1 VNQRLLASV
10 MLVAGTAVAQ
20 PVVTQPADSNAPLAE
35 IRDEKQLANELAL
48 ITQDPS
54 IPVTDPKTRTLAQAL
69 LSEGVKQIQDR
80 KFEQALANFLEA
92 YAKFPSA
99 RILLNVAGT
108 LHDMGREADA
118 ANTYEKYAHDSGASP
133 ERLPEVQKILASID
147 ATLTTLVIHVQPRGV
162 ELSIDGGPFVSTGL
176 ILTTRV
182 RPGTHLVRARKGETS
197 IEIGLN
203 GFEAEVKD
211 ITASLPIPTETLPPA
226 PNAPPPEEP
235 AEEVR
240 PWLTNGT
247 LYGTGDASSNE
258 RKTRATYGGDEVA
271 AIIPDYELTEDG
283 QVRVKA
289 PEDDSIDSG
298 VVAAMRIDGKLRGFA
313 GAIGIALS
321 RGHLELDALYLRSEL
336 NGAYLGGRYRLY
348 NGFVRPY
355 VQAGVPV
362 FLFTN
367 PTDKSTDVAFGL
379 RAAGGVELPIN
390 GHFSVQGDIGYEHF
404 FVDEN
409 ETHFEANEVVYT
421 LGMIG
426 RL

>member
-1 VNQRLLASV
+1 VNKRLVACV
-10 MLVAGTAVAQ
+10 MLVAGTAGAQ
-20 PVVTQPADSNAPLAE
+20 PVADSNAPLAE
-35 IRDEKQLANELAL
+35 IRDEKQLADELAL

-54 IPVTDPKTRTLAQAL
+54 VPVTDPKTRVLAQAL

-133 ERLPEVQKILASID
+133 DRLPEVQKILASID

-162 ELSIDGGPFVSTGL
+162 ELSIDGGPFVATGSV
-176 ILTTRV
+176 LTTRV
-182 RPGTHLVRARKGETS
+182 RPGTHMIRARKGDALV
-197 IEIGLN
+197 EIGLN

-211 ITASLPIPTETLPPA
+211 ISASVPIPTETLPPT
-226 PNAPPPEEP
+226 PTTSPPPPPP

-247 LYGTGDASSNE
+247 LYGTGDANSNE
-258 RKTRATYGGDEVA
+258 RKTRATYGGEEVA
-271 AIIPDYELTEDG
+271 AIIPDYELTADG
-283 QVRVKA
+283 QIRVKA
-289 PEDDSIDSG
+289 PEVETIDSG

-313 GAIGIALS
+313 GAFGLAIS
-321 RGHLELDALYLRSEL
+321 RGHLELDLLYLRSEL
-336 NGAYLGGRYRLY
+336 NGAYVGGRYRLY
-348 NGFVRPY
+348 NGFIRPY
-355 VQAGVPV
+355 VQVGVPA

-367 PTDKSTDVAFGL
+367 PTDKSTDVAFGA
-379 RAAGGVELPIN
+379 RIAGGAEIPIN
-390 GHFSVQGDIGYEHF
+390 GHLSVQGDLGYEHF
-404 FVDEN
+404 FVDEA
-409 ETHFEANEVVYT
+409 ETHFEANEIVYT
-421 LGMIG
+421 LGVIG